1 MKNIFHPTK
10 NILDIGVGNGN
21 ILVNIGKKLNIN
33 SNHLFGI
40 DVLNYSENKN
50 FNYVQYNKNLIPLES
65 NSIGL
70 ILIMMVLHHTDEPK
84 KVLMEAH
91 RVLSDSGCIIVRET
105 DSYHKNLL
113 EFNILIKYIF
123 YEILLEIPIKITN
136 NYLDKNKWEFLFKD
150 VGFKYTKVKENKLE
164 NDPFTSVYYI
174 LKK

>member
-1 MKNIFHPTK
+1 
-10 NILDIGVGNGN
+10 
-21 ILVNIGKKLNIN
+21 
-33 SNHLFGI
+33 
-40 DVLNYSENKN
+40 
-50 FNYVQYNKNLIPLES
+50 
-65 NSIGL
+65 
-70 ILIMMVLHHTDEPK
+70 
-84 KVLMEAH
+84 MEAH

-164 NDPFTSVYYI
+164 NDPFTSVYYK